1 MELYKVLV
9 SRSYH
14 QDLQAILRY
23 LAHDLLSPKAAEDF
37 LDLIEETVQG
47 LSSMPYRF
55 ELVKDER
62 LRQQGYRK
70 CLVKNYLLFYKVF
83 EQEKIVRV
91 YRVTYARRHW
101 ESLL

>member
-1 MELYKVLV
+1 MGGISFFYYTYKYVT
-9 SRSYH
+9 RT
-14 QDLQAILRY
+14 

-37 LDLIEETVQG
+37 LDLIEKTVQG

-83 EQEKIVRV
+83 EQEKIVRI
-91 YRVTYARRHW
+91 YRVVYARRHW
-101 ESLL
+101 EYLL

>member
-14 QDLQAILRY
+14 QDLRAILRY

-37 LDLIEETVQG
+37 LDLIEKTVQG